1 MTGDDMKKMLLIA
14 IITMLATMGLFAVD
28 PATATFDITAVKDYG
43 SDKAWAPSF
52 SYVDLYGSVGDE
64 LLDGREIEINPA
76 QLNPDE
82 LDAPLD
88 LFRVN
93 YITNDS
99 KRQVTMTVTT
109 KSFSNE
115 SAENVKTIDV
125 TYHFSDAVYVKD
137 DDSAEWE
144 TYSPQSGSDWGV
156 PWSDT
161 KFIQTIA
168 SQSSVSGSS
177 YPYEYESPSL
187 ARTYDYGIL
196 GDRGAALPYD
206 SVKYS
211 LTVAVSFSNEMNDD
225 ALKNLAGTYKLPV
238 TVTITSED

>member
-1 MTGDDMKKMLLIA
+1 MKKILLI
-14 IITMLATMGLFAVD
+14 ISTILATMGLFAVE
-28 PATATFDITAVKDYG
+28 PATATFDITAVKDYE
-43 SDKAWAPSF
+43 SDEEWTPSF
-52 SYVDLYGSVGDE
+52 SYEDLYGSVGDE

-76 QLNPDE
+76 QLNE
-82 LDAPLD
+82 SLD

-99 KRQVTMTVTT
+99 RRQVTMTVTT
-109 KSFSNE
+109 QPFIF
-115 SAENVKTIDV
+115 ENDDTIDV

-137 DDSAEWE
+137 DDSAEWT
-144 TYSPQSGSDWGV
+144 TYSPQSGSDWWSS
-156 PWSDT
+156 WSDT

-187 ARTYDYGIL
+187 SRVYDYGRFEREI
-196 GDRGAALPYD
+196 ALPYD
-206 SVKYS
+206 SVKYA

-225 ALKNLAGTYKLPV
+225 ALKNLAGTYELPV
-238 TVTITSED
+238 TVTIASED

>member
-1 MTGDDMKKMLLIA
+1 MKGDDMKKILLI
-14 IITMLATMGLFAVD
+14 ISTMLATMGLFAVE
-28 PATATFDITAVKDYG
+28 PATATFDITAVKDYE
-43 SDKAWAPSF
+43 SDEEWTPSF
-52 SYVDLYGSVGDE
+52 SYEDLYGSVGDE

-76 QLNPDE
+76 QLNE
-82 LDAPLD
+82 SLD

-99 KRQVTMTVTT
+99 RRQVTMTVTT
-109 KSFSNE
+109 QPFINE
-115 SAENVKTIDV
+115 SSDTITIGV

-137 DDSAEWE
+137 DDSAEWT
-144 TYSPQSGSDWGV
+144 TYSPKSGSDWGV

-177 YPYEYESPSL
+177 YPYEYDSPSL

>member
-1 MTGDDMKKMLLIA
+1 MKKLLLIA
-14 IITMLATMGLFAVD
+14 IITVLATAGIFAVD

-43 SDKAWAPSF
+43 SYEKWTPSF
-52 SYVDLYGSVGDE
+52 SYEDLYESEGDE
-64 LLDGREIEINPA
+64 LPNRREIEINPA
-76 QLNPDE
+76 QLRSFLP
-82 LDAPLD
+82 

-99 KRQVTMTVTT
+99 MRKVAMTVTT
-109 KSFSNE
+109 EPFINE
-115 SAENVKTIDV
+115 SADRIDV

-144 TYSPQSGSDWGV
+144 TYSPQSGWDWV
-156 PWSDT
+156 SWSDT
-161 KFIQTIA
+161 KYDLRNEEQPST
-168 SQSSVSGSS
+168 SGFP
-177 YPYEYESPSL
+177 YPYESPSL

-196 GDRGAALPYD
+196 GDSVAALPYD

>member
-1 MTGDDMKKMLLIA
+1 MKKILLI
-14 IITMLATMGLFAVD
+14 ISTILATMGLFAVE
-28 PATATFDITAVKDYG
+28 PATATFDITAVKDYE
-43 SDKAWAPSF
+43 SDEEWTPSF
-52 SYVDLYGSVGDE
+52 SYEDLYGSVGDE

-76 QLNPDE
+76 QLNE
-82 LDAPLD
+82 SLD

-99 KRQVTMTVTT
+99 RRQVTMTVTT
-109 KSFSNE
+109 QPFIF
-115 SAENVKTIDV
+115 ENDDTIDV

-137 DDSAEWE
+137 DDSAEWT
-144 TYSPQSGSDWGV
+144 TYSPQSGSDWWSS
-156 PWSDT
+156 WSDT

-177 YPYEYESPSL
+177 YPYESPSL
-187 ARTYDYGIL
+187 SRVYDYDGWFSAN
-196 GDRGAALPYD
+196 RLPYG
-206 SVKYS
+206 SVKYA
-211 LTVAVSFSNEMNDD
+211 LTIAVSFSNEMNDD